1 VVRDVG
7 DLVVYQRAV
16 ALADAVYAAG
26 AAWDSF
32 DRWTVGVQVMRAA
45 DSIGA
50 NLSEAWG
57 RDTRADRRRIVFLAR
72 GSACEL
78 EHWIARAAERGLAL
92 PPDASADAAEVSR
105 ILNGLLRAWS

>member
-1 VVRDVG
+1 VLRDVK

-16 ALADAVYAAG
+16 TLADSIHAAG

-32 DRWTVGVQVMRAA
+32 DRLTVGVQMVRAA

-50 NLSEAWG
+50 NLAEAWG
-57 RDTRADRRRIVFLAR
+57 RDTRADRRRVVFLAR

-78 EHWIARAAERGLAL
+78 EHWITRAEARELAL
-92 PPDASADAAEVSR
+92 PPNASRHTAEVSR
-105 ILNGLLRAWS
+105 MLNGLLRAWS